1 MTDTA
6 ALAIRDDQAM
16 WDDRQR
22 AVLIQTGIPEDIS
35 NAELAAF
42 LHVCQRTKLDPF
54 ARQIYLIPRWNAE
67 AQREVFTPQTGIDGL
82 RVIARRVAD
91 ATGRWLSYYGPLWCG
106 NDGQWRDVWLEEG
119 PPAAAKMIISRS
131 PAAAEQFTGVATY
144 REYCARKKDG
154 TPFAMWAK
162 MPANQLAK
170 CAEAQ
175 ALRKAFPN
183 DLAGLY
189 AAEEMERTDLD
200 TAERQPL
207 PPKMTRHIRDD
218 TDRTS
223 REWVPGTVE
232 YERAGNREALYKAQ
246 NDVQSELNRLGIW
259 NREERLHEV
268 AYVLGRLDDP
278 PGSFADLSIDE
289 ASRAAGELRKRA
301 TPDVDAGI

>member
-6 ALAIRDDQAM
+6 ALAIRDDQKN
-16 WDDRQR
+16 WSERQL
-22 AVLIQTGIPEDIS
+22 AVLQQTGISEEVTPQEM
-35 NAELAAF
+35 AGF

-54 ARQIYLIPRWNAE
+54 ARQIYLIPRWNAD

-82 RVIARRVAD
+82 RVIAHRSA
-91 ATGRWLSYYGPLWCG
+91 GLLSYDGPWWCG

-119 PPAAAKMIISRS
+119 PPAAARIIVRTAAGDF
-131 PAAAEQFTGVATY
+131 PAVATY

-189 AAEEMERTDLD
+189 AAEELERGDLD
-200 TAERQPL
+200 VAERQPL
-207 PPKMTRHIRDD
+207 PPKMTRHIYDQAD
-218 TDRTS
+218 KDS

-246 NDVQSELNRLGIW
+246 NEVQSELNRLGKW
-259 NREERLHEV
+259 NRADRLYLV
-268 AYVLGRLDDP
+268 NDVLLNEGLRALDNP
-278 PGSFADLSIDE
+278 IHSFADLTIEESN
-289 ASRAAGELRKRA
+289 AVTARLREEA
-301 TPDVDAGI
+301 TPDVDAGV